1 MVDDS
6 DVSLVEFIP
15 NKINYLNGV
24 INKAEFVNL
33 DYLIDID
40 ANEKL
45 LITFEET
52 GTIHPTLMVCQ
63 FLKARLDLT

>member
-1 MVDDS
+1 MGGI

-15 NKINYLNGV
+15 KEINYLNGV
-24 INKAEFVNL
+24 INEAEFVNL
-33 DYLIDID
+33 DFLIDID

-45 LITFEET
+45 LITFEQT

-63 FLKARLDLT
+63 FLKAHLDLT

>member
-1 MVDDS
+1 MGGS

-15 NKINYLNGV
+15 KEINYLNGV
-24 INKAEFVNL
+24 INEAEFVNL
-33 DYLIDID
+33 DFLIDID

-45 LITFEET
+45 LITFEQT

-63 FLKARLDLT
+63 FLKAHLDLT

>member
-33 DYLIDID
+33 GYLIDID

>member
-33 DYLIDID
+33 GYLIDID

-45 LITFEET
+45 LITFQET

>member
-1 MVDDS
+1 MVDGS

-15 NKINYLNGV
+15 KEINYLNGV

-33 DYLIDID
+33 DFLIDID

-45 LITFEET
+45 LITFEQT

-63 FLKARLDLT
+63 FLKAHLDLI

>member
-24 INKAEFVNL
+24 IKKAEFVNL
-33 DYLIDID
+33 GYLIDID

>member
-63 FLKARLDLT
+63 FLKACLDLT